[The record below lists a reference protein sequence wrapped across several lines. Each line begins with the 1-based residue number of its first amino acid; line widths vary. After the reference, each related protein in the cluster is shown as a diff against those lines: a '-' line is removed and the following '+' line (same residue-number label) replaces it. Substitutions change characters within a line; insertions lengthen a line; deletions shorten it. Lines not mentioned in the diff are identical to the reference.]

1 MVCGS
6 EQISFT
12 QSSLTVTPYQQ
23 GQGIKTYLLSEAIQ
37 AMVASDK
44 TVCPI
49 TGYSIANMDSRVTF
63 SVDRFTINTASSY
76 VVNE

>member
-1 MVCGS
+1 
-6 EQISFT
+6 
-12 QSSLTVTPYQQ
+12 
-23 GQGIKTYLLSEAIQ
+23 
-37 AMVASDK
+37 MVASDK